1 MPLNRNGI
9 SLSFD
14 LARQALE
21 SGRGA
26 PDEESFHRMISMERK
41 RTARSRK
48 PFLLMLLDT
57 NTGVPRHQ
65 SVSVLAEVL
74 SALALSTRETDVTGW
89 YKDGAVVG
97 VMFTEIGIA
106 DHNSIARTM
115 LARVNDTLRS
125 LLPLEQFNQINISF
139 HLFPEQRDHET
150 PTRPSNP
157 VLYPD
162 LVRRENARNS
172 FRAMKRV
179 MDIVGSLVALTFCAP
194 LFLIIAAA
202 IKLNSKGPVF
212 FRQVRVGQYG
222 APFVFLK
229 FRSMYTDSDHD
240 VHRGYVRQL
249 IAGQAEVRPSNG
261 NGAGVYKLTNDPR
274 VTRVGAFLRK
284 TSLDELP
291 QFFNVFKGEM
301 SLVGPRPPIPYEV
314 DAYDIWHRR
323 RLLEAMPGIT
333 GLWQVNGRSRL
344 KFDEMVRLDLR
355 YAQTW
360 TPWLDVKILARTP
373 RAVLFGG
380 GAC

>member
-14 LARQALE
+14 FARQTLG

-74 SALALSTRETDVTGW
+74 SALSLSTRETDVTGW
-89 YKDGAVVG
+89 YKDGSVVG

-240 VHRGYVRQL
+240 VH
-249 IAGQAEVRPSNG
+249 
-261 NGAGVYKLTNDPR
+261 GA
-274 VTRVGAFLRK
+274 
-284 TSLDELP
+284 
-291 QFFNVFKGEM
+291 M
-301 SLVGPRPPIPYEV
+301 
-314 DAYDIWHRR
+314 
-323 RLLEAMPGIT
+323 
-333 GLWQVNGRSRL
+333 
-344 KFDEMVRLDLR
+344 
-355 YAQTW
+355 
-360 TPWLDVKILARTP
+360 
-373 RAVLFGG
+373 FGS
-380 GAC
+380 